1 MNLIKK
7 LPGRLINA
15 VFTLVFA
22 LIGGLA
28 AMIYTTVYSTIKS
41 AKDGRIDPVEQRA
54 TEHKAF
60 VLYCNLLRKIPFL
73 IIDRQ

>member
-7 LPGRLINA
+7 LPGRLISA

-28 AMIYTTVYSTIKS
+28 AIIYSTVYSTIMS
-41 AKDGRIDPVEQRA
+41 AKDGRIDAIEQRE

-60 VLYCNLLRKIPFL
+60 VVYWNLLRKIPFL
-73 IIDRQ
+73 YIDRQ

>member
-15 VFTLVFA
+15 VLTLVIA
-22 LIGGLA
+22 LVGGLA

-41 AKDGRIDPVEQRA
+41 AKDGRIDAIEQRA

-60 VLYCNLLRKIPFL
+60 ILYWNLLRKIPFL
-73 IIDRQ
+73 KIDKQ